1 MRSPLKAIGVFSI
14 VTTTMVPSGLL
25 AQAYLSDATVCRRA
39 INSDRSGWV
48 EGFYAEEASRRGLA
62 FRACDEM
69 NNPPVRNETEEND
82 ETYNSPVTA
91 TREQREFLEAATYF
105 ITALDVDSGR
115 GDVVSGTQIEPAK
128 YPIVICIGNSG
139 CAVRLRTTTWPY
151 TIWQFDFCKITH
163 WRSTTRYGHYS
174 ATWFG
179 GFTAFCIY
187 RGWDRNENYTGDIG
201 PTNSRCGLDGQKNA
215 VDDEYNTYRVW
226 HSLADINDLVD
237 VNGKGRKFGDYSRRP
252 VDRMIASFKY
262 ILTLLTGK
270 PY

>member
-115 GDVVSGTQIEPAK
+115 GDVVSGTQIELGK

-139 CAVRLRTTTWPY
+139 CAVRLRTTTRPY
-151 TIWQFDFCKITH
+151 TIWQFDFCEKLRTGGRQLGTATIQRRGSVDSLRFVSIEAGTGMKIIP
-163 WRSTTRYGHYS
+163 
-174 ATWFG
+174 AT
-179 GFTAFCIY
+179 
-187 RGWDRNENYTGDIG
+187 
-201 PTNSRCGLDGQKNA
+201 
-215 VDDEYNTYRVW
+215 
-226 HSLADINDLVD
+226 LALPIQD
-237 VNGKGRKFGDYSRRP
+237 V
-252 VDRMIASFKY
+252 A
-262 ILTLLTGK
+262 
-270 PY
+270 